1 MISSTDRILPRKD
14 TTQDSMNEEEDAEE
28 EPEVKVMEEMSEFE
42 DMMVWG
48 HESLPNDEQDPYVR
62 GMEEWIQFSQQV
74 CSFPIWL

>member
-1 MISSTDRILPRKD
+1 
-14 TTQDSMNEEEDAEE
+14 MNEEEDAEE